1 MASVS
6 VAAFLD
12 STTAFSVETE
22 PSTMS
27 DSLGLL
33 AQAPMVFGL
42 KGLVWKTKLT
52 MGRAVEQKKK
62 ERKGELL

>member
-1 MASVS
+1 
-6 VAAFLD
+6 
-12 STTAFSVETE
+12 
-22 PSTMS
+22 
-27 DSLGLL
+27 
-33 AQAPMVFGL
+33 MVFGL